1 MTPNRH
7 SADRP
12 AARWRLRWAMNP
24 IRPLAVGA
32 FLLGLTATAP
42 AEAQKTPPAT
52 AAPTAA
58 EATAEKVALT
68 RGRTLMKEFYAV
80 KLDNLWNA
88 FTPDVRGQWGTLA
101 GFRQFR
107 ETGVREYGA
116 EEELVRERTLTR
128 AGVTYYIRS
137 AAFQKA
143 PKLVWALTIGFDKA
157 GKISAFGIALEQDRT
172 EDQVARSALQQRQ

>member
-1 MTPNRH
+1 
-7 SADRP
+7 
-12 AARWRLRWAMNP
+12 MNP
-24 IRPLAVGA
+24 IRPLAAGA
-32 FLLGLTATAP
+32 FLLVLTATTP
-42 AEAQKTPPAT
+42 AKAQKTPPALPASAT
-52 AAPTAA
+52 STAA
-58 EATAEKVALT
+58 EKAALT

-88 FTPDVRGQWGTLA
+88 FTEGVRGQWGTLA

-107 ETGVREYGA
+107 ETGVRDFGA
-116 EEELVRERTLTR
+116 EQELVRERTFTR
-128 AGVTYYIRS
+128 AGVTYYMRS

-172 EDQVARSALQQRQ
+172 EDQVARGVSGRGQ

>member
-1 MTPNRH
+1 
-7 SADRP
+7 
-12 AARWRLRWAMNP
+12 MNP
-24 IRPLAVGA
+24 IRPHAAGA
-32 FLLGLTATAP
+32 LLLVLTAAAP
-42 AEAQKTPPAT
+42 AEAQKTPTTPPV

-58 EATAEKVALT
+58 EKTALT

-88 FTPDVRGQWGTLA
+88 FNADVRGQWGTLA

-107 ETGVREYGA
+107 ETGVRDFGA
-116 EEELVRERTLTR
+116 EQELVRERTFTR
-128 AGVTYYIRS
+128 AGVTYYVRS

-157 GKISAFGIALEQDRT
+157 GKVDAFGISLEQDRT
-172 EDQVARSALQQRQ
+172 EDQVARGDVGRNQ

>member
-1 MTPNRH
+1 MT
-7 SADRP
+7 
-12 AARWRLRWAMNP
+12 AARERLRWAMNP
-24 IRPLAVGA
+24 IRPHVAGA
-32 FLLGLTATAP
+32 FLLVLTAAAP
-42 AEAQKTPPAT
+42 AEAQKTPTTPPAA

-58 EATAEKVALT
+58 EQAALT

-88 FTPDVRGQWGTLA
+88 FNADVRGQWGTLA

-107 ETGVREYGA
+107 ETGVRDYGA
-116 EEELVRERTLTR
+116 EQEVVRERTFTR
-128 AGVTYYIRS
+128 AGITYYIRS

-143 PKLVWALTIGFDKA
+143 PKLVWALTVGFDKA

-172 EDQVARSALQQRQ
+172 EDQVARGVGGRNQ